1 MLKEAFEVQI
11 VPVPQGA
18 LAVSMV
24 QGIGGGRTALP
35 SQRRRQNQSLS
46 RNRDNRDGHT
56 AAANGRKRKREVT
69 EVDQENQQVAGQ
81 VDLKFMNE
89 ERVQQGQRERQQSGL
104 KEQQLEKDEIDERG
118 VCGVEEDG
126 SKERNS
132 VEYGSGGRGA
142 ENNYPINGPT
152 IAQDDRNAPTTTNPN
167 TMPAQEKKW
176 WAMNFDDLYK
186 YARTKT
192 FGKTGKEGRKSGR
205 VMIIKWLC
213 EKEGITRYVAPSIAT
228 AEATPIIA
236 RPTVS
241 STGAVS
247 HPEAVLRTSDPDL
260 QRLINEKEEF
270 YKEKPA
276 AELMKFSM
284 ERSYQLFKD
293 SNGKLLSK
301 SIAALS
307 KWLAAWDVLKSP
319 REKRWW
325 LGDGIDLVNKA
336 KAMGY
341 QGPSRKYDVIVWLRY
356 TPEDAEFE
364 VAEVAEPTPNKKLEA
379 KQAVSKRHAKGS
391 RRPRYDRSFDDV

>member
-1 MLKEAFEVQI
+1 VS
-11 VPVPQGA
+11 VPKGA
-18 LAVSMV
+18 LAAGMV

-46 RNRDNRDGHT
+46 GSRDTGDECT

-69 EVDQENQQVAGQ
+69 EVDQENQQMAGNS
-81 VDLKFMNE
+81 DLKSIIE
-89 ERVQQGQRERQQSGL
+89 ERVQHGQRKRQQARL
-104 KEQQLEKDEIDERG
+104 KKHQLEEDEADERVVSG
-118 VCGVEEDG
+118 AEEDG
-126 SKERNS
+126 NQVDGSEEEDS
-132 VEYGSGGRGA
+132 VEYGSGGRRT
-142 ENNYPINGPT
+142 ENNRPINGPMM
-152 IAQDDRNAPTTTNPN
+152 AQDDRNAPATTTPN
-167 TMPAQEKKW
+167 TMSVQEKKW

-186 YARTKT
+186 YARTKG

-213 EKEGITRYVAPSIAT
+213 EKEGITRYIAPSIAT
-228 AEATPIIA
+228 AEATPVIA
-236 RPTVS
+236 RPTVL

-260 QRLINEKEEF
+260 QRLIDEKEEF
-270 YKEKPA
+270 YKKKPA
-276 AELMKFSM
+276 AELLKLSM

-293 SNGKLLSK
+293 SNGKLPSK
-301 SIAALS
+301 SIAAMS
-307 KWLAAWDVLKSP
+307 KWLSAWDVLKSP

-391 RRPRYDRSFDDV
+391 RRPRHNRTIHDV

>member
-1 MLKEAFEVQI
+1 M
-11 VPVPQGA
+11 PVPQGA

-24 QGIGGGRTALP
+24 QGIGEGRTALP

-56 AAANGRKRKREVT
+56 VAANGRKRKREVT
-69 EVDQENQQVAGQ
+69 EIDQENQQVAGR
-81 VDLKFMNE
+81 VDLKSMNE
-89 ERVQQGQRERQQSGL
+89 ERVQQEQRKRQQATLKERQ
-104 KEQQLEKDEIDERG
+104 LEEDESDERG
-118 VCGVEEDG
+118 ISGAEKDRSEVDGPEE
-126 SKERNS
+126 ENS
-132 VEYGSGGRGA
+132 VKDASKGRGE
-142 ENNYPINGPT
+142 ENDHPIIGPRM
-152 IAQDDRNAPTTTNPN
+152 AQADRNASITTTPN
-167 TMPAQEKKW
+167 SMSVQEKKW

-186 YARTKT
+186 YARTKD

-241 STGAVS
+241 STGAIS

-260 QRLINEKEEF
+260 QRLIDEKEEF
-270 YKEKPA
+270 YKKNSA
-276 AELMKFSM
+276 AGLMKFSM

-293 SNGKLLSK
+293 SNGKLPSK

-391 RRPRYDRSFDDV
+391 RRPRYDRSFHDV

>member
-1 MLKEAFEVQI
+1 M
-11 VPVPQGA
+11 PQGA
-18 LAVSMV
+18 LAVGMV
-24 QGIGGGRTALP
+24 QGIGGGRTSLP
-35 SQRRRQNQSLS
+35 NQRRRQNQSLS
-46 RNRDNRDGHT
+46 GGRDNNDGHA
-56 AAANGRKRKREVT
+56 AAANGRKRKHEVT
-69 EVDQENQQVAGQ
+69 GADQENEQVAGSL
-81 VDLKFMNE
+81 DLKPLVE
-89 ERVQQGQRERQQSGL
+89 ERVQERQQKGQKSGL
-104 KEQQLEKDEIDERG
+104 KEQKLEQDDTDERG
-118 VCGVEEDG
+118 LYGVEEDR
-126 SKERNS
+126 SNEKNS

-142 ENNYPINGPT
+142 ENNHPINGP
-152 IAQDDRNAPTTTNPN
+152 IKAQDDQNSPITTNPN
-167 TMPAQEKKW
+167 TMSVQEKKW

-186 YARTKT
+186 YARTKN

-213 EKEGITRYVAPSIAT
+213 EKEGIKRYVAPSIAT

-241 STGAVS
+241 STGAIS

-260 QRLINEKEEF
+260 QRLIEEKEEL
-270 YKEKPA
+270 YKKRPA
-276 AELMKFSM
+276 AELMKLSM

-293 SNGKLLSK
+293 SNGKLPSK

-307 KWLAAWDVLKSP
+307 KWLAAWDILKSP

-341 QGPSRKYDVIVWLRY
+341 QGPSRKYDVILWLRY

-379 KQAVSKRHAKGS
+379 RQAVSKRHAKGS
-391 RRPRYDRSFDDV
+391 RRPRYDRSFHDV